1 MLSIGVCSTQTQ
13 LVQVDHTI
21 CTNRLSL
28 TYTNLTTI
36 YIPAPC
42 LGFLTHAAT
51 TISMC
56 CHYHSSDSGIVIP
69 GTRRQASVPP

>member
-36 YIPAPC
+36 YIPAPY
-42 LGFLTHAAT
+42 LGFLTPRRH
-51 TISMC
+51 
-56 CHYHSSDSGIVIP
+56 HYFNALPLSQ
-69 GTRRQASVPP
+69 R